1 MSVIKVLDNQTID
14 QIAAGEVV
22 ERPASIVKELVENAM
37 DSGAD
42 AITVEIKGGG
52 IDYIRVTDNGSGI
65 AADDIPTAFLRHATS
80 KIRSITDLESLHSMG
95 FRGEALASIAS
106 VSKVTMITKC
116 PDELMGH
123 KYCINGGVPEELEE
137 IGAPNGTTII
147 SAHLFYNTPVRRKF
161 LKSATGEANVI
172 SELMEHLALSRPDIS
187 YKYIVNGTTRFMT
200 TGSGDLK
207 EVIYRIFGKDTAH
220 EMVPVSYDVEG
231 IRIDGYLG
239 SPVLNRP
246 NRNFENYFLNQRYI
260 RSDVVARGIEEGY
273 SGYTM
278 QHKFPFCV
286 LHITMD
292 SSEVDVNVHP
302 SKMDVRFHDRQG
314 CFDHISKA
322 VSDTLHGRE
331 MIPETVLEKKA
342 EKKEKVI
349 APEPFEDKRR
359 TELIQEAADTL
370 RSAVAEKTEATENIT
385 DQSGSAATDISDTV
399 EKQVIKEAQ
408 PISENASTGKYEKE
422 ENEETTEKEYEPVTK
437 ENRDIFDISFD
448 DDSDDAKVV
457 DFRAKTTVSIRKEP
471 ETVKDTED
479 TEISREDV
487 QVDTD
492 PVKDIGLSASE
503 KKMQYIPPQ
512 QVLPNRIPEDPYK
525 NAQQMELLPK
535 ERVISEKAR
544 KQYRLIG
551 SIFNTYW
558 MFSYQEKLYFVD
570 QHAAH
575 EKVNYEKLVRQYKA
589 HQVYTQQLNPPIIVS
604 LSPSETE
611 TLEAYQEH
619 FAELGF
625 TIESFGGTEYAIS
638 TIPLD
643 LYRKEPKTLF
653 MEILNELSLKG
664 VRSTPNIIDRV
675 LATMACKASVKGG
688 DVISMQEMD
697 AVLDE
702 LLSLENPYHCPHGRP
717 TIFSMSRTELER
729 KFKRIVN

>member
-1 MSVIKVLDNQTID
+1 MSQIKVLDNQTID
-14 QIAAGEVV
+14 MIAAGEVV

-52 IDYIRVTDNGSGI
+52 IDFIRVTDNGCGI
-65 AADDIPTAFLRHATS
+65 AVEDIPTAFLRHATS
-80 KIRSITDLESLHSMG
+80 KIRSISDLEHLHSMG

-106 VSKVTMITKC
+106 VCKVTMITKC
-116 PDELMGH
+116 ADELMGH
-123 KYCINGGVPEELEE
+123 KYTINGGVAEGLED
-137 IGAPNGTTII
+137 IGAPDGTTII
-147 SAHLFYNTPVRRKF
+147 AAHLFYNTPVRRKF

-172 SELMEHLALSRPDIS
+172 SELMEHLALSRPDMS
-187 YKYIVNGTTRFMT
+187 YKFIVNGSTRFMT

-207 EVIYRIFGKDTAH
+207 EVIYRIYGKETAR
-220 EMVPVSYDVEG
+220 ELVPISYDVQG

-246 NRNFENYFLNQRYI
+246 NRNFENYFLNSRYI
-260 RSDVVARGIEEGY
+260 RSEIVSKGIEEGY
-273 SGYTM
+273 KGYTM

-292 SSEVDVNVHP
+292 ASEIDVNVHP
-302 SKMDVRFHDRQG
+302 SKMDVRFHDRQV
-314 CFDHISKA
+314 CFDTISQA
-322 VSDTLHGRE
+322 VSDTLHQQE
-331 MIPETVLEKKA
+331 MIPESILEKQP
-342 EKKEKVI
+342 EEKEKVA
-349 APEPFEDKRR
+349 APEPFEAERR
-359 TELIQEAADTL
+359 DDFRRVSESEVKKAESRFIPVEVSEKEDGKPEPAEEVPGNGSENSDHLAAVND
-370 RSAVAEKTEATENIT
+370 RPE
-385 DQSGSAATDISDTV
+385 
-399 EKQVIKEAQ
+399 EKQ
-408 PISENASTGKYEKE
+408 PENDLQKGSGDTANDEL
-422 ENEETTEKEYEPVTK
+422 PVNK
-437 ENRDIFDISFD
+437 NNRDIFDISFD
-448 DDSDDAKVV
+448 EDDDSAKVV
-457 DFRAKTTVSIRKEP
+457 DLKVTNAVLSTPAAPAIDAEIDKSAAKEKETPISSFTARPATKEIPYTV
-471 ETVKDTED
+471 
-479 TEISREDV
+479 
-487 QVDTD
+487 
-492 PVKDIGLSASE
+492 
-503 KKMQYIPPQ
+503 
-512 QVLPNRIPEDPYK
+512 PEDPYK
-525 NAQQMELLPK
+525 NAKQMEMLPM
-535 ERVISEKAR
+535 ERVISANAR

-558 MFSYQEKLYFVD
+558 MFAYQEKLYFVD

-575 EKVNYEKLVRQYKA
+575 EKVNYERLVRQYEA
-589 HQVYTQQLNPPIIVS
+589 HEVYTQQLNPPIIVS

-611 TLEAYQEH
+611 VLEVYQQYFEQ
-619 FAELGF
+619 LGF

-653 MEILNELSLKG
+653 LEILNELSIKG
-664 VRSTPNIIDRV
+664 LRSTPDIIDRV

-702 LLSLENPYHCPHGRP
+702 LLSLKNPYHCPHGRP